1 MLNSITKIDLKGIVL
16 APGEGTSLSGANR
29 RKGELAR
36 VLCGQAKLAC
46 AMTLF
51 LLEEGKKT
59 WPKVLNGN
67 LFVRRYLAPTRSRP
81 FG

>member
-36 VLCGQAKLAC
+36 ALCGQADLA
-46 AMTLF
+46 
-51 LLEEGKKT
+51 
-59 WPKVLNGN
+59 
-67 LFVRRYLAPTRSRP
+67 
-81 FG
+81 